1 MNADDIRRR
10 KKALKLT
17 TKELAY
23 RAELPVSTVSKIM
36 TGETRNPSYVTL
48 EKLDL
53 VIMQEEA
60 DRRIEAYL
68 AAMEEYIKAH
78 PDTDFDQTEFDR
90 IYREENRLDNA
101 PIPLARPLD
110 EPRESIGNLAYR
122 MSGMMSLEEYSAL
135 GESRIYELLNG
146 QLTVNDHPKVRH
158 QRIISDV
165 GRTIGN
171 FISDRGG
178 SCEVFIGGINVR
190 FPGDDSTNLIP
201 DIAVICDPDILDE
214 TGTTSAPDWI
224 IEVTSPA
231 TRKRDYNEKRSKYMK
246 NGVREYWVIDL
257 EKEAVSVYLAEN
269 PDIAGLY
276 GFGTDIPVNIYN
288 GDLKIQIEKP
298 SE

>member
-110 EPRESIGNLAYR
+110 EPRDSIGNLAYR

-146 QLTVNDHPKVRH
+146 QLIVNDHPKVRH
-158 QRIISDV
+158 QRIIREV
-165 GRTIGN
+165 GKAIDR
-171 FISDRGG
+171 FICDRGG
-178 SCEVFIGGINVR
+178 PCEVFIGGINVR
-190 FPGDDSTNLIP
+190 FSEDDPTNLIP
-201 DIAVICDPDILDE
+201 DIAVICDPDTLDE
-214 TGTTSAPDWI
+214 TGATSAPDWI

-231 TRKRDYNEKRSKYMK
+231 TRKRDYNEKRNKYMTC
-246 NGVREYWVIDL
+246 GVREYWVIDL
-257 EKEAVSVYLAEN
+257 KKEVVSVYLAEN
-269 PDIAGLY
+269 SDMAGLY
-276 GFGTDIPVNIYN
+276 GFGTDIPVTIYN
-288 GDLKIQIEKP
+288 GDLVIRI
-298 SE
+298 